1 MNYNQIKSL
10 NELIHSINRALK
22 DDDIDKRFKR
32 LQGLTTIEIGIINL
46 VSNNP
51 DIILKE
57 ISKITKTPKS
67 TLTSALNRLENKNYI
82 KRKISKSDKRSFS
95 LYLTEE
101 GDLVQEE
108 HLALEHTLG
117 SKILNALDN
126 DEERNKLIDLLKK
139 IVENV

>member
-1 MNYNQIKSL
+1 MNDNQINSL
-10 NELIHSINRALK
+10 NELLHSINRALK
-22 DDDIDKRFKR
+22 NEDLDKRFKR

-46 VSNNP
+46 VSKNP

-67 TLTSALNRLENKNYI
+67 TLTSALNRLEKKKYI
-82 KRKISKSDKRSFS
+82 KRTISKSDKRSFS

-101 GDLVQEE
+101 GKLVQEE
-108 HLALEHTLG
+108 HLALEHTL
-117 SKILNALDN
+117 SSRILNSLDN

-139 IVENV
+139 IAENV